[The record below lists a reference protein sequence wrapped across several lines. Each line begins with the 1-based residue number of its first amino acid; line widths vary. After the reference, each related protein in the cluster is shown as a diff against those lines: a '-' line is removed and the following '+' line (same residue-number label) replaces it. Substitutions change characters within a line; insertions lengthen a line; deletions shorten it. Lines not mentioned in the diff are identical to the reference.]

1 MHRDIITHVVVT
13 KTEFVV
19 TASCDGHVKFW
30 KKMEEGI
37 EFVKHFR
44 SHLGAVTALAS
55 NCKGSLLCSVSN
67 DKSLKVFDVI
77 NFGKYILYNFLI
89 VYQFKYIF
97 FSDMINMMRFDYIPN
112 CAEWIHSSG
121 DAISTLAISDS
132 ASNKIYIYD
141 GQGQNTPLH
150 VFEKLHTKPVV
161 TMKYNPVFDVAI
173 SVDKAGILEYWSGAK
188 SEFKFPKC
196 VQFDSKL
203 DTDLF
208 EFAKNKTYP
217 TGLAF
222 TADGKKFAAISV
234 DRKVRVFYFLTGKLS
249 RVLDESLPR
258 FTELQQ
264 ATQQLPNMEFGRRYT
279 HKISQ
284 NIG

>member
-1 MHRDIITHVVVT
+1 
-13 KTEFVV
+13 
-19 TASCDGHVKFW
+19 
-30 KKMEEGI
+30 
-37 EFVKHFR
+37 
-44 SHLGAVTALAS
+44 
-55 NCKGSLLCSVSN
+55 
-67 DKSLKVFDVI
+67 
-77 NFGKYILYNFLI
+77 
-89 VYQFKYIF
+89 
-97 FSDMINMMRFDYIPN
+97 MINMMRFDYVPN
-112 CAEWIHSSG
+112 CAEWIHSAG
-121 DAISTLAISDS
+121 DAISTLAISD
-132 ASNKIYIYD
+132 ATSNKIYIYD

-161 TMKYNPVFDVAI
+161 TMKYNPAFDVAI

-234 DRKVRVFYFLTGKLS
+234 DRKVRIFYFLTGKLS

-264 ATQQLPNMEFGRRYT
+264 ATQQLPNMEFGRRYPFLN
-279 HKISQ
+279 KPLLLL
-284 NIG
+284 NFAAP